1 MSHQQIATPRETR
14 ISMRIDPERKEI
26 ISRAA
31 RIRHTTLSAFMIEN
45 AYNAASEL
53 LADQTQIVMSKK
65 EIAHFFK
72 ILDNPPP
79 KNIQAIRKLLA
90 EPSILDEQ

>member
-1 MSHQQIATPRETR
+1 MQPTQTTDHKETR
-14 ISMRIDPERKEI
+14 ISMRIDPERKEV

-31 RIRHTTLSAFMIEN
+31 RMRHTTISSFMIEN

-53 LADQTQIVMSKK
+53 LADQTQITMSEK
-65 EIAHFFK
+65 EIEHFFK

-79 KNIQAIRKLLA
+79 SNVQAMRKLLS
-90 EPSILDEQ
+90 EPSILDE